1 MVNKAILIGRL
12 GKDPDVKYTPDGT
25 MVTSFSLATVETYK
39 DKNGD
44 KVQKTEW
51 HRIVAWGKKAE
62 VCGEYLKKGSQVF
75 IEGKIETK
83 SYEDKEGV
91 RRYQTQI
98 IAGNIEFLSSRKE
111 SGEEQTFDGPPI
123 DDVPF

>member
-12 GKDPDVKYTPDGT
+12 GKDPDIRYTPDGT